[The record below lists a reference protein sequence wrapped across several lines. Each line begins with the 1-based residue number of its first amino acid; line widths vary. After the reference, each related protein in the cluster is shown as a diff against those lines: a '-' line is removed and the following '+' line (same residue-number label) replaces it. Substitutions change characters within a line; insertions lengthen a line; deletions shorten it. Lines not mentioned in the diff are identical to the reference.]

1 MTEIGMSHRS
11 LGSTCNQYFNALLG
25 PDCPN
30 TGYVMQDVSGRSLP
44 AVHELSLSAGYEYD
58 LMNNENGLLPARLDY
73 IYRGELY
80 LTVFENDH
88 ELINDLDFMNFDVTY
103 RSPDGRWMVDFYM
116 HNIEDKEIVV
126 GGLVGFQSNGGGYT
140 LYMQEPMN
148 GGISIQ
154 YNF

>member
-1 MTEIGMSHRS
+1 
-11 LGSTCNQYFNALLG
+11 
-25 PDCPN
+25 
-30 TGYVMQDVSGRSLP
+30 MQDLSGRSLP
-44 AVHELSLSAGYEYD
+44 AVPELSFSAGYEYD
-58 LMNNENGLLPARLDY
+58 LMNNENGLLTARLDY
-73 IYRGELY
+73 IYRGEFY

-88 ELINDLDFMNFDVTY
+88 ELINDFDFMNFDLTY
-103 RSPDGRWMVDFYM
+103 RSPDGRWMVDLYM

-126 GGLVGFQSNGGGYT
+126 GGFVGSQSNGGGYN